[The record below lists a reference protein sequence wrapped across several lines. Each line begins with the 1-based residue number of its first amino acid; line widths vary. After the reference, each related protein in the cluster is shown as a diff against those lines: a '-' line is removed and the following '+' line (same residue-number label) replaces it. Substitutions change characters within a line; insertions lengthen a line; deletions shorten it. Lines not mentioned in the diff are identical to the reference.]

1 MTSALTQRV
10 QARSYE
16 RRWWILAV
24 LCFSL
29 LVIVLDN
36 TILNVAIP
44 TIVRDL
50 DATNSQLQ
58 WMVDAYTLVF
68 AGLLLTAGSLG
79 DRFGRRGALQ
89 FGLVVFGLGSLASA
103 FADSADQLIAT
114 RAFMGIG
121 GAFIMPATLSI
132 ITNVFPPRERG
143 KAIGVWAGTAGLAGV
158 LGPTTGGFLLE
169 HFYWGSVF
177 LVNIPIVIVGLLAGV
192 FLIPTSRD
200 PSAPRLDP
208 IGAVLSVTG
217 LVSLLYGII
226 EAPQE
231 GWGDSTILTAFAI
244 GAVLLTAFF
253 VWENHTDHPMLDV
266 KFFKNPRFTAASTG
280 IMLIFFAMFGM
291 TFLITQYFQFVLGYS
306 PLATGIRFLPWAA
319 VMMIGSPLSA
329 RLVER
334 VGTKFVVTLGLTLA
348 TLGLLSL
355 SMLDEHSHYWPDVM
369 LRMMLMATGMAL
381 TMAPAT
387 ESIMSSLPLAKAGVG
402 SAVNDTTRQ
411 VGGAMGVAIVGSVLS
426 SIYASKMGDFLA
438 GTPIKRGAAAGIKE
452 SLGAAL
458 GAAKGLARS
467 APELAASLAHTANA
481 AFVDGMQV
489 GILVAAGATAV
500 GAVIAFIWL
509 PARARREDV
518 EARHA
523 AHSYNDGQT
532 ASVDEPGIPARS
544 ERPVE
549 ERA

>member
-1 MTSALTQRV
+1 MTSALSLRV

-29 LVIVLDN
+29 LVIVLDY
-36 TILNVAIP
+36 TILIVAFP
-44 TIVRDL
+44 TIVL
-50 DATNSQLQ
+50 YLVATNSQLQ

-89 FGLVVFGLGSLASA
+89 VGLVVFGLGSLASA
-103 FADSADQLIAT
+103 FANSADQLIAT

-132 ITNVFPPRERG
+132 ITNVFPPGERG

-177 LVNIPIVIVGLLAGV
+177 LVNIPIVIVGVLAGF
-192 FLIPTSRD
+192 FLIPTSKD

-208 IGAVLSVTG
+208 IGALLSIAG

-226 EAPQE
+226 EAPQK
-231 GWGDSTILTAFAI
+231 GWSNGSTVLAILLGLALLAGFFA
-244 GAVLLTAFF
+244 
-253 VWENHTDHPMLDV
+253 WESHSDHPMLDV
-266 KFFKNPRFTAASTG
+266 KFFKNPRFTAASSG
-280 IMLIFFAMFGM
+280 ITLIFFAMFGT

-306 PLATGIRFLPWAA
+306 PFETGIRFLPWAA
-319 VMMIGSPLSA
+319 VILIGSPLSSK
-329 RLVER
+329 LVDR
-334 VGTKFVVTLGLTLA
+334 FGTKLVVTAGLVLA
-348 TLGLLSL
+348 TLGLVSL
-355 SMLDEHSHYWPDVM
+355 STLTVDSNYWPDVI
-369 LRMMLMATGMAL
+369 LRMMLMASGMAL

-387 ESIMSSLPLAKAGVG
+387 ESIMSSLPLGKAGVG

-411 VGGAMGVAIVGSVLS
+411 VGGAMGVAIIGSVLS
-426 SIYASKMGDFLA
+426 SIYASKIGDFLG
-438 GTPIKRGAAAGIKE
+438 GTSIKGTAATGIKE

-458 GAAKGLARS
+458 SVAGKLAKTAPDAAAALTRAANS
-467 APELAASLAHTANA
+467 AY
-481 AFVDGMQV
+481 VDGMQI
-489 GILVAAGATAV
+489 GILVAAGATLL
-500 GAVIAFIWL
+500 GAIIAFLWL

-518 EARHA
+518 EMQDAGRA
-523 AHSYNDGQT
+523 ASLANGHPPAPAP
-532 ASVDEPGIPARS
+532 ASDPAPVDA
-544 ERPVE
+544 PVE
-549 ERA
+549 A

>member
-1 MTSALTQRV
+1 MTSSLTLRV
-10 QARSYE
+10 NARAHE

-58 WMVDAYTLVF
+58 WMIDSYTLVF

-89 FGLVVFGLGSLASA
+89 FGLVVFGIGSLASA
-103 FADSADQLIAT
+103 FADTAGQLIAT

-132 ITNVFPPRERG
+132 ITNTFPPRERG

-177 LVNIPIVIVGLLAGV
+177 LVNIPIVVVGVLAGV
-192 FLIPTSRD
+192 FLIPTSKD
-200 PSAPRLDP
+200 PDAPRLDP
-208 IGAVLSVTG
+208 VGAVLSIVG
-217 LVSLLYGII
+217 LVALLYGII

-231 GWGDSTILTAFAI
+231 GWGAPPIVASFAV
-244 GAVLLTAFF
+244 GALFVALF
-253 VWENHTDHPMLDV
+253 VWWESRIDHPMLDV
-266 KFFKNPRFTAASTG
+266 KFFRNPRFTAASAG
-280 IMLIFFAMFGM
+280 ITLIFFAMFGS

-306 PLATGIRFLPWAA
+306 PLATGVRFLPWAA
-319 VMMIGSPLSA
+319 CVMIGAPLSA
-329 RLVER
+329 QLAHR
-334 VGTKFVVTLGLTLA
+334 VGTKLVVTVGLTCA
-348 TLGLLSL
+348 TLGLASL
-355 SMLDEHSHYWPDVM
+355 SQLTAESSYWPDVVW
-369 LRMMLMATGMAL
+369 RMVLMASGMAL

-387 ESIMSSLPLAKAGVG
+387 ESIMGSLPLGKAGVG

-411 VGGAMGVAIVGSVLS
+411 VGGALGVAVVGSVLS
-426 SIYASKMGDFLA
+426 SIYGSQMTEFLA
-438 GTPIKRGAAAGIKE
+438 GKPINTGTGESIKE

-458 GAAKGLARS
+458 GYAGSIAGR
-467 APELAASLAHTANA
+467 APELAASLTNA
-481 AFVDGMQV
+481 ASEAFVDGMHAGV
-489 GILVAAGATAV
+489 LVAAGATLIGAIVAAV
-500 GAVIAFIWL
+500 WL
-509 PARARREDV
+509 PARASYPDV
-518 EARHA
+518 AAQDA
-523 AHSYNDGQT
+523 AHGARGAPGAPGTSSDG
-532 ASVDEPGIPARS
+532 A
-544 ERPVE
+544 PVPTGAE
-549 ERA
+549 VS

>member
-1 MTSALTQRV
+1 MSSALTERV
-10 QARSYE
+10 QAHAYQ
-16 RRWWILAV
+16 RRWWILGV
-24 LCFSL
+24 LCASL

-58 WMVDAYTLVF
+58 WMVDSYTLVF

-89 FGLVVFGLGSLASA
+89 FGLVVFGIGSLASA
-103 FADSADQLIAT
+103 FAGSADQLIAT

-132 ITNVFPPRERG
+132 ITNLFPPQERG

-177 LVNIPIVIVGLLAGV
+177 LVNIPIVVGGVLAGL
-192 FLIPTSRD
+192 FLIPTSKD

-208 IGAVLSVTG
+208 IGALLSILG

-226 EAPQE
+226 EAPQR
-231 GWGDSTILTAFAI
+231 GWTDSTILVTFTVGI
-244 GAVLLTAFF
+244 VLLAAFF
-253 VWENHTDHPMLDV
+253 VWENHSDHPMLDV
-266 KFFKNPRFTAASTG
+266 KFFKNPRFTAASSG
-280 IMLIFFAMFGM
+280 ITLIFFAMFGM
-291 TFLITQYFQFVLGYS
+291 TFIITQYFQFVLGYS
-306 PLATGIRFLPWAA
+306 PLATGVRFLPWAA
-319 VMMIGSPLSA
+319 VIMIGSPLSA
-329 RLVER
+329 RLVDR
-334 VGTKFVVTLGLTLA
+334 WGTKIVVTVGLGLA
-348 TLGLLSL
+348 TLGLLAL
-355 SMLDEHSHYWPDVM
+355 STLTVDSHYWPDV
-369 LRMMLMATGMAL
+369 LWRMMLMAAGMSL

-387 ESIMSSLPLAKAGVG
+387 ESIMSSLPLGKAGVG

-411 VGGAMGVAIVGSVLS
+411 VGGAMGVAIIGSVLS
-426 SIYASKMGDFLA
+426 SIYASKLGDFLA
-438 GTPIKRGAAAGIKE
+438 GTPIKGQTATGIKE

-458 GAAKGLARS
+458 GVAQNLAKT
-467 APELAASLAHTANA
+467 APDLAASLAHAANT
-481 AFVDGMQV
+481 AFVDGMQI
-489 GILVAAGATAV
+489 GIFVAAGATLV
-500 GAVIAFIWL
+500 GAVIAFLWL

-518 EARHA
+518 EAQHA
-523 AHSYNDGQT
+523 AHAEHGRVSGGVP
-532 ASVDEPGIPARS
+532 AAPARA
-544 ERPVE
+544 E
-549 ERA
+549 A

>member
-1 MTSALTQRV
+1 MASSLTLRV
-10 QARSYE
+10 QARANE
-16 RRWWILAV
+16 RRWWILVV

-58 WMVDAYTLVF
+58 WMIDAYTLVF

-89 FGLVVFGLGSLASA
+89 FGLVVFGIGSLASA
-103 FADSADQLIAT
+103 FAASADQLIAT

-132 ITNVFPPRERG
+132 ITNVFPPQERG

-177 LVNIPIVIVGLLAGV
+177 LVNIPIVVVGVLAGI
-192 FLIPTSRD
+192 FLIPTSKD

-208 IGAVLSVTG
+208 IGALLSIVG

-226 EAPQE
+226 EAPQQ
-231 GWGDSTILTAFAI
+231 GWGSTTILLSFFL
-244 GAVLLTAFF
+244 GAALLAAFF
-253 VWENHTDHPMLDV
+253 AWESHTDHPMLDV

-291 TFLITQYFQFVLGYS
+291 TLLITQYFQFVLGYS

-319 VMMIGSPLSA
+319 VIMIGSPLSA
-329 RLVER
+329 PLVER
-334 VGTKFVVTLGLTLA
+334 FGTKVVVTSGLTLA
-348 TLGLLSL
+348 TLGLVSL
-355 SMLDEHSHYWPDVM
+355 STLTVDSHYWPDVIV
-369 LRMMLMATGMAL
+369 RMMLMATGMSL

-387 ESIMSSLPLAKAGVG
+387 ESIMSSLPLGKAGVG

-426 SIYASKMGDFLA
+426 SIYASQMGDFLA
-438 GTPIKRGAAAGIKE
+438 GSPIKGPGATGIKE

-458 GAAKGLARS
+458 GVAKGLAKS
-467 APELAASLAHTANA
+467 APDLAASLAHAANS

-489 GILVAAGATAV
+489 GIRVAAVATLAGAI
-500 GAVIAFIWL
+500 IAFFWL

-518 EARHA
+518 AAQDA
-523 AHSYNDGQT
+523 AHAEHGRLR
-532 ASVDEPGIPARS
+532 APAPDPAPAEAGR
-544 ERPVE
+544 
-549 ERA
+549 

>member
-1 MTSALTQRV
+1 MTSSLTARV
-10 QARSYE
+10 NARSYE
-16 RRWWILAV
+16 RRWLILAV

-58 WMVDAYTLVF
+58 WMIDSYTLVF

-89 FGLVVFGLGSLASA
+89 FGLVVFGFGSLASA
-103 FADSADQLIAT
+103 FADSAGQLIAT

-132 ITNVFPPRERG
+132 ITNTFPPAERG

-177 LVNIPIVIVGLLAGV
+177 LVNIPIVVVGVLAGV
-192 FLIPTSRD
+192 FLIPTSKD
-200 PSAPRLDP
+200 PDAPRLDP
-208 IGAVLSVTG
+208 VGALLSIVG
-217 LVSLLYGII
+217 LVALLYGII

-231 GWGDSTILTAFAI
+231 GWGAPLIVAAFLI
-244 GAVLLTAFF
+244 GALF
-253 VWENHTDHPMLDV
+253 VAIFIWWESRIDHPMLDV
-266 KFFKNPRFTAASTG
+266 KFFKNPRFTAASAG
-280 IMLIFFAMFGM
+280 ITFIFFAMFGS

-306 PLATGIRFLPWAA
+306 PLETGVRFLPWAA
-319 VMMIGSPLSA
+319 CVMIGAPLSA
-329 RLVER
+329 QLAHRI
-334 VGTKFVVTLGLTLA
+334 GTKIVVTAGLTFA
-348 TLGLLSL
+348 TLGMASL
-355 SMLDEHSHYWPDVM
+355 AQLTTDSSYWPDVVW
-369 LRMMLMATGMAL
+369 RMVLMASGMAL

-387 ESIMSSLPLAKAGVG
+387 ESIMGSLPLGKAGVG

-411 VGGAMGVAIVGSVLS
+411 VGGALGVAVVGSVLS
-426 SIYASKMGDFLA
+426 SIYGSQMADFLA
-438 GTPIKRGAAAGIKE
+438 GKPIDTGTGESIKE

-458 GAAKGLARS
+458 GYAGSIAGR
-467 APELAASLAHTANA
+467 APELAASLANA
-481 AFVDGMQV
+481 ASEAFVDGMRAGV
-489 GILVAAGATAV
+489 LVAAAATLI
-500 GAVIAFIWL
+500 GAVVAAVWL
-509 PARARREDV
+509 PARAADPG
-518 EARHA
+518 AA
-523 AHSYNDGQT
+523 AHEAAPATRGASAAGASGDG
-532 ASVDEPGIPARS
+532 A
-544 ERPVE
+544 PVTTGVE
-549 ERA
+549 VS